1 MMLLIMK
8 QNKQLTGCSFAVG
21 IIAQKWTNTKK
32 WTL

>member
-21 IIAQKWTNTKK
+21 IIAQK
-32 WTL
+32 